1 MFSSGSN
8 QSQVFKQIED
18 TIVSV
23 IDGYNVCIF
32 AYGQTGSGKTYTM
45 QGPPE
50 QPGVNPRALFKLFK
64 ETQER
69 SSQGWTFETEVA
81 MLEIYNEELGDL
93 LVDHNAGG
101 KTSSS
106 HAPSTPSSSSSY
118 ARRGASSSSSSQS
131 TKLTITEDKRPGG
144 RGVYCH
150 GLTEVNDRMRI
161 RDPRAF

>member
-1 MFSSGSN
+1 MEGDTSSEQHQG
-8 QSQVFKQIED
+8 
-18 TIVSV
+18 V
-23 IDGYNVCIF
+23 I
-32 AYGQTGSGKTYTM
+32 
-45 QGPPE
+45 
-50 QPGVNPRALFKLFK
+50 PRAVREVF
-64 ETQER
+64 ER
-69 SSQGWTFETEVA
+69 LEQKAYVSAKVKVSY
-81 MLEIYNEELGDL
+81 LEIYNEELGDL